1 MMMMKHVRRTGCIND
16 AQKVAYAYRAA
27 LFSA

>member
-1 MMMMKHVRRTGCIND
+1 MMKHVRRTGCIND